1 MLDAFKQD
9 FWLLSREKRG
19 YFAWAEKDR
28 YRLHGLFPRH
38 HHRFC
43 PCCDGEPDARAF
55 VEDIFTNGFGLH
67 PLLDTVFA
75 AFARAEARFSLR
87 FVPQRSHE
95 ERLTGSLVS
104 EIEAAIHLAS
114 GHFRR
119 QGEERYHEARDVDF
133 IYYDLSRGGRLEKR
147 TGADLG
153 LILHVDLPDWPPL
166 TRYAAFQAKK
176 SDGSAQID
184 AYQFDTLRSQFGEA
198 AAYLF
203 YDMGFS
209 TLAPPIVIEASQL
222 EQARKE
228 KGSGSFSVAGDR
240 IFSGLPLSLWLFARL
255 ARERTGASVTSF
267 RAAMDAF
274 VHPQQQIEFTSGRV
288 AVLSV
293 GRRLELTR
301 DVEAG
306 LRIDV

>member
-1 MLDAFKQD
+1 MFI
-9 FWLLSREKRG
+9 
-19 YFAWAEKDR
+19 
-28 YRLHGLFPRH
+28 
-38 HHRFC
+38 
-43 PCCDGEPDARAF
+43 
-55 VEDIFTNGFGLH
+55 EDILTNGFGLH
-67 PLLDTVFA
+67 PLLDIVFA
-75 AFARAEARFSLR
+75 AFARAESRFSLR

-104 EIEAAIHLAS
+104 EIDAAIHLAS

-119 QGEERYHEARDVDF
+119 QAEERYHEARDVDF

-176 SDGSAQID
+176 CDGSAQID
-184 AYQFDTLRSQFGEA
+184 SHQYDKLVSQFNGA

-203 YDMGFS
+203 YDMDFS
-209 TLAPPIVIEASQL
+209 TLAPPIVIEASDL
-222 EQARKE
+222 EHSRKE
-228 KGSGSFSVAGDR
+228 KPSASFSLPGDR
-240 IFSGLPLSLWLFARL
+240 VFGGLPLSLWLFSRL
-255 ARERTGASVTSF
+255 ARDQSGVSVGSL

-274 VHPQQQIEFTSGRV
+274 VQPQDKVDFNSGRV

-293 GRRLELTR
+293 GRRLQLTR
-301 DVEAG
+301 DIEAG

>member
-1 MLDAFKQD
+1 MLDAFKED
-9 FWLLSREKRG
+9 FWLLSRENRG
-19 YFAWAEKDR
+19 YYAWAEKER
-28 YRLHGLFPRH
+28 YRLHKFSHR

-43 PCCDGEPDARAF
+43 PCCDGDVDARLL
-55 VEDIFTNGFGLH
+55 VEDIFTNGLGLH
-67 PLLDTVFA
+67 PLLDTVFVS
-75 AFARAEARFSLR
+75 FAREESRFSMR

-119 QGEERYHEARDVDF
+119 QAEERYRETREVDF

-153 LILHVDLPDWPPL
+153 LILHVDLPDWPPI

-176 SDGSAQID
+176 LDGAAQID
-184 AYQFDTLRSQFGEA
+184 THQYDTLRKQFAEA

-209 TLAPPIVIEASQL
+209 TLAPPIVLEASDI
-222 EQARKE
+222 ENSRNEHKVAA
-228 KGSGSFSVAGDR
+228 SFSLPSERV
-240 IFSGLPLSLWLFARL
+240 FNGLPLSLWLFSRL
-255 ARERTGASVTSF
+255 AREQIGISVRSF
-267 RAAMDAF
+267 RAALDAF
-274 VHPQQQIEFTSGRV
+274 IPQVEFSGGRV

-293 GRRLELTR
+293 GRRLRLTR
-301 DVEAG
+301 DIEAG